1 MWTEEK
7 LNKMLTTP
15 SEALIEDVK
24 KIKGDIMILG
34 AAGKMGPTLCVLAKK
49 ACEAA
54 GIDKKIYGVSRGSDE
69 IAMKLMEDNGIEVI
83 KADLLDKDGKLPRAG
98 RALMADAPQC
108 GKHYLHGRQKVRHK
122 RQRVADMGDEFHS
135 ACICCR

>member
-49 ACEAA
+49 PAKRQESLKRYTVFQ
-54 GIDKKIYGVSRGSDE
+54 GE
-69 IAMKLMEDNGIEVI
+69 AMKL
-83 KADLLDKDGKLPRAG
+83 
-98 RALMADAPQC
+98 Q
-108 GKHYLHGRQKVRHK
+108 
-122 RQRVADMGDEFHS
+122 
-135 ACICCR
+135 